1 MVRALEELQGVRKAY
16 ANYPEKRATVIYDRD
31 LVTPEQMRQALLN
44 VGYVATPGGT
54 HNTTHPIRHDKSLER
69 NDHQIDDF
77 ICYCFEYTRDDIEQD
92 LIKNG
97 QSLIMEKI
105 AAEKKAGTCD
115 CVNKNPRGR

>member
-31 LVTPEQMRQALLN
+31 LVNPEQMRQALLKA
-44 VGYVATPGGT
+44 GYVATPGGT
-54 HNTTHPIRHDKSLER
+54 HNTTHPVTHDKSLER
-69 NDHQIDDF
+69 SDHQIDDF

-97 QSLIMEKI
+97 RSLIMEKI